1 MKPFIPTLFLLSS
14 MLPLFS
20 QSVADIEQFRQ
31 LNPVPAKQHSWEIA
45 KNNSSE
51 YEWVFSRLFL
61 AYKSF
66 ISSQDIA
73 ACSFTPSCSV
83 YALEAI
89 KRQGVIVGG
98 VNFFDRFSRCN
109 SMSPKEYSR
118 HPQTGLLF
126 DPVHNWQHS
135 LPEQQPK

>member
-1 MKPFIPTLFLLSS
+1 MKPFTLILFLLSS
-14 MLPLFS
+14 QLPLFS
-20 QSVADIEQFRQ
+20 QSVADIQQFRD
-31 LNPVPAKQHSWEIA
+31 LNPIPEKHRSWEIA

-61 AYKSF
+61 AYKAF

-89 KRQGVIVGG
+89 KKQGVVVGG
-98 VNFFDRFSRCN
+98 INFFDRFSRCN
-109 SMSPKEYSR
+109 SMSPEAYSR
-118 HPQTGLLF
+118 HPKTGLLF
-126 DPVHNWQHS
+126 DPVHKWQHS
-135 LPEQQPK
+135 LPAQLIK